1 MNAALVEIKV
11 EEIST
16 ILSGRVKGEPIVFV

>member
-11 EEIST
+11 EEIGT